1 MDERP
6 DSFLREYRLRSDG
19 EAVPIAGLPTL
30 EAYSDEDDE
39 EEELTDDFRP
49 KLYDYLDLMMA
60 NEEHSILLI
69 VQGLDNAGKS
79 GTVKHVV
86 QAMNPV
92 GVRVHAFKE
101 PTEEEKKEHFLER
114 IRRELPEPGQFA
126 VFDRSHY
133 EDAIVP
139 RVMGELDDDALTERI
154 DEIIAFEEELTERK
168 VHLVKCFVN
177 ISYDEQRERFL
188 RRIRRDDKQWKFA
201 KSDIDTRRLWPEYM
215 VAYGEVLGRTSTDE
229 NPWYVIPADHKWHR
243 NWVIAQI
250 LMEVFEGLGETYPP
264 LAWDPD
270 EMRALLE
277 PPG

>member
-114 IRRELPEPGQFA
+114 IRRELPDPGQFA

-139 RVMGELDDDALTERI
+139 RVMGELDDDELTERI
-154 DEIIAFEEELTERK
+154 EEIIAFEEELNERNI
-168 VHLVKCFVN
+168 HLVKCFVN

-188 RRIRRDDKQWKFA
+188 RRIRREDKQWKFA

-264 LAWDPD
+264 LAWDAD